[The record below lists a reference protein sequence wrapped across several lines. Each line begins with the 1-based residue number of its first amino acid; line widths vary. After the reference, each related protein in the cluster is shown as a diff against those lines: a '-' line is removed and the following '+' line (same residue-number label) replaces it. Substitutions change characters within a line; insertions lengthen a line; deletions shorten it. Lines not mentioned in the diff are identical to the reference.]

1 MLQAEFLALMLVF
14 VYVGAVL
21 TLFLFVVM
29 MINSDKETKVTPIKT
44 VLPVG
49 LVLMVL
55 LAALLGGV
63 IFHIGSHHHT
73 AALFLEAY
81 KLTPTTTAYN
91 NTLQLGILLY
101 THYVL
106 AFELAGAI
114 LLVAIIGAI
123 SLAFLGRPKDPE
135 KIRADQRDASSI
147 PGLRLVDLPKGEQV

>member
-29 MINSDKETKVTPIKT
+29 MINSDKETKVTPIKKA
-44 VLPVG
+44 LPVG
-49 LVLMVL
+49 FIVMIL
-55 LAALLGGV
+55 LAALLWGV
-63 IFHIGSHHHT
+63 IFHMGGHHN
-73 AALFLEAY
+73 AALFTSSHILI
-81 KLTPTTTAYN
+81 PTTTTYN

-123 SLAFLGRPKDPE
+123 SLAYLGRPKDPE
-135 KIRADQRDASSI
+135 KIITDQRDANKAS
-147 PGLRLVDLPKGEQV
+147 GLRLVDIPKGDQA